1 MSKYLVFGH
10 KNPDTDAIGS
20 AIAFAHI
27 LEARGYEAEAVA
39 LGQASSETQFAL
51 DYFKLE
57 APRVVDKVANET
69 SRVAL
74 VDHNEKTQSVDD
86 LDEVQV
92 DYVVDHHR
100 IANFE
105 TANPVFYR
113 AEPIGC
119 TSSVIY
125 KLYQEYGV
133 EIPKDIA
140 GIMLSAIISD
150 TLLFKSPTST
160 NQDEEIGHALAEIAG
175 VDIEEYGLELLRA
188 GADLSTKTEHEI
200 VEGDAKT
207 FEMNDKLVRIG
218 QVNTIGFE
226 DLLSRK
232 ANLIEIMEGEIV
244 ANAYDLYLLVMT
256 DILDNDSIGLVLGSG
271 VDKVEQAFAGTI
283 TENEIQLPGV
293 VSRKKQVVPSLT
305 EAYEEE

>member
-10 KNPDTDAIGS
+10 KNPDTDAIGA
-20 AIAFAHI
+20 AIAFAH
-27 LEARGYEAEAVA
+27 LLQERGHEAEAVA
-39 LGQASSETQFAL
+39 LGTPNSETQFAL
-51 DYFKLE
+51 DYFQLE
-57 APRVVDKVANET
+57 APRAVETVANET

-86 LDEVQV
+86 IDEVQV

-100 IANFE
+100 ISNFE
-105 TANPVFYR
+105 TANPLFYR
-113 AEPIGC
+113 AEPIGS

-125 KLYQEYGV
+125 KLYQEYEV
-133 EIPKDIA
+133 EIPKGVA
-140 GIMLSAIISD
+140 GIMLSAIVSD

-160 NQDEEIGHALAEIAG
+160 NQDEAIGQALAEIAG
-175 VDIEEYGLELLRA
+175 VDIEEYGLDLLRA
-188 GADLSTKTEHEI
+188 GADLSQKSEHEI

-207 FEMNDKLVRIG
+207 FEMNGKNVRIG

-232 ANLIEIMEGEIV
+232 ANLLEIMEGEIV
-244 ANAYDLYLLVMT
+244 ENSYDLYLLVMT
-256 DILDNDSIGLVLGSG
+256 DILDNDSIGLALGNG
-271 VDKVEQAFAGTI
+271 VDKVAQAFAGEI
-283 TENEIQLPGV
+283 TEHEIQLPGV

-305 EAYEEE
+305 EAYEKD